1 MTNLSRMR
9 LLEIAMLI
17 GIFLPSLYLYL
28 DKDQQFQIS
37 HSHEGVKDEN

>member
-9 LLEIAMLI
+9 PLEVAVFI

-28 DKDQQFQIS
+28 DKNQQFQGS
-37 HSHEGVKDEN
+37 LSDEGVKDEN

>member
-1 MTNLSRMR
+1 MTNLSHMR

-28 DKDQQFQIS
+28 DKDQQFQGS
-37 HSHEGVKDEN
+37 HSGEGVKDEN